1 MEKRYSLN
9 IAYAVL
15 LTSVAALLIGLFVYV
30 KNQDINFS
38 RRTFTGLIKG
48 NSSVQRLIDWPGFKA
63 VGVDVGRAYSTLPN
77 DKERADYRRAF
88 IEKFSSGFR
97 QTGADSKSFTNW
109 RIYDNKGEFTV
120 VAADYKEKDN
130 RTILFALSKG
140 GRKKLAAIRWE
151 DLR

>member
-9 IAYAVL
+9 IAYIVL
-15 LTSVAALLIGLFVYV
+15 LTSFVALFIGLFLYV

-38 RRTFTGLIKG
+38 RRIFTGLIKG

-63 VGVDVGRAYSTLPN
+63 VGVDVGQAYSTLPN

-140 GRKKLAAIRWE
+140 GRKKLAAIQWE
-151 DLR
+151 N